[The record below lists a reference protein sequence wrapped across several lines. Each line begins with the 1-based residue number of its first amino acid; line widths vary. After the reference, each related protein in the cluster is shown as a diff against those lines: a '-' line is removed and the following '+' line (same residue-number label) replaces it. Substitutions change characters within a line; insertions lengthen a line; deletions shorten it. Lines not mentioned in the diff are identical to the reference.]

1 MLDAS
6 YRFFEAQRSGE
17 LPADNRVP
25 WRGDSA
31 LADLA
36 PNGASLA
43 GGWYDA
49 GGVWACH
56 GAILNLCNM
65 QGIRIVVH
73 VAMQTRVSN
82 LDLVHARSHCGPCAS
97 SQLVCDMLVWLQTI

>member
-1 MLDAS
+1 MGAKHDDITTGHTHHVDPCHVIMQVLDSS
-6 YRFFEAQRSGE
+6 YRFFEAQRSGK

-31 LADLA
+31 LADIA

-49 GGVWACH
+49 GGV
-56 GAILNLCNM
+56 
-65 QGIRIVVH
+65 
-73 VAMQTRVSN
+73 
-82 LDLVHARSHCGPCAS
+82 
-97 SQLVCDMLVWLQTI
+97 